1 MSKGQMQGLIG
12 FLVGIGALAVICCI
26 GQGAAMLIEKIV
38 EKINTKGW
46 RK

>member
-1 MSKGQMQGLIG
+1 MSDGQIQGLVG

-38 EKINTKGW
+38 EKLNTKGW
-46 RK
+46 HK